1 MQMQYIWI
9 NRSCLDDKI
18 TVLFPIRFTVW
29 KSKWVVLNL
38 LIFKKNYNS
47 VTFCQT
53 PQIWGARKTHR
64 TRIHMYILYTSVC
77 ITWSPRNSLTANFK
91 SPTSVAIK
99 NQTSYCMW
107 VRPEPHIFRL
117 LPTQVRCGAFFLA
130 IAIAPNCPFGDFGHG
145 GRELSKIVKG
155 NGVPRTSFSSAQAPF
170 QKRTCCKN
178 KVGTTFKTDT
188 RLRDWSLKLMD
199 EIPPRTCWDDESTVV
214 RMFIV
219 SERFIHIL
227 VY

>member
-1 MQMQYIWI
+1 M
-9 NRSCLDDKI
+9 
-18 TVLFPIRFTVW
+18 
-29 KSKWVVLNL
+29 VLNL

-64 TRIHMYILYTSVC
+64 TRTHMYILYTSVC

-117 LPTQVRCGAFFLA
+117 LSSQVRCGAFFLA
-130 IAIAPNCPFGDFGHG
+130 IAIAPNCLFGDFGHR
-145 GRELSKIVKG
+145 GRELSKGMGCRAPPSVLHKPPFKSELVEKIKWAQHSR
-155 NGVPRTSFSSAQAPF
+155 RTH
-170 QKRTCCKN
+170 
-178 KVGTTFKTDT
+178 
-188 RLRDWSLKLMD
+188 DW
-199 EIPPRTCWDDESTVV
+199 EIEV
-214 RMFIV
+214 
-219 SERFIHIL
+219 
-227 VY
+227 